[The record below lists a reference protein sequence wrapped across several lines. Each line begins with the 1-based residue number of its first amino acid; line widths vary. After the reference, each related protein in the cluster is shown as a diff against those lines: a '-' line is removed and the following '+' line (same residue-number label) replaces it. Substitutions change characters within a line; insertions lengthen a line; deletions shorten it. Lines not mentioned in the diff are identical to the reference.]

1 MFGFLKR
8 KPKPPPGPT
17 PLPVPSPSALDWAA
31 PSPSET
37 VHVIG
42 DIHGRAD
49 LFDALLDKLGTEA
62 RTVLV
67 GDYVDRGPDSA
78 GALRRARDLAPAPGG
93 RHEALLGNHE
103 VMLLEFIDDPAG
115 RGTRWLRFG
124 GADTLRS
131 FGVDP
136 PADTSDLDALVEA
149 GDALSEALGPIEP
162 WLRAL
167 PTLWRDGTL
176 AVAHAGCTPGHALS
190 DQPRKPLLWGGPGVM
205 DEERDDGIWVAHGH
219 VVVERA
225 YAERGRIAVDT
236 GAAYG
241 RPLTAAIVEP
251 GAPVRFEEAA

>member
-8 KPKPPPGPT
+8 RAKPGQGPA
-17 PLPVPSPSALDWAA
+17 PLPVPEPSGRDWAPPA
-31 PSPSET
+31 PSER

-42 DIHGRAD
+42 DVHGRID
-49 LFDALLDKLGTEA
+49 LLDALMDRLGTET

-78 GALRRARDLAPAPGG
+78 AVLTRARDLAPEPGG

-124 GADTLRS
+124 GEDTLRS
-131 FGVDP
+131 FGVEP
-136 PADTSDLDALVEA
+136 PARADLDAMAEA
-149 GDALSEALGPIEP
+149 ADALSDAMGPLEG

-167 PTLWRDGTL
+167 PTLWTDGTL
-176 AVAHAGCTPGHALS
+176 AVAHAGCTPGRAMD
-190 DQPRKPLLWGGPGVM
+190 DQPARALLWGGPGVM
-205 DEERDDGIWVAHGH
+205 DEERGDGVWVAHGH

-241 RPLTAAIVEP
+241 RPLTAAVIEP